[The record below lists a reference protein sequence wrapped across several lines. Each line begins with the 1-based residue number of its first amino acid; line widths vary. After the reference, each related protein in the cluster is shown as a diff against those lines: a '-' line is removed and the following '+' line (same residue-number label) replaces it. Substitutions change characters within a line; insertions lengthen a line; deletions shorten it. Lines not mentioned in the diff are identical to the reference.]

1 MTLASQQVNKPTDF
15 FTTAAI
21 NRNVVI
27 IDYDNIKEDD
37 VIRAT
42 DEINPNSAT
51 DSAGFPAILLKSCK
65 RVLESPL
72 QSLLV
77 KFPSKWQP
85 SKQAERRENMS
96 YPQGK

>member
-1 MTLASQQVNKPTDF
+1 M
-15 FTTAAI
+15 
-21 NRNVVI
+21 
-27 IDYDNIKEDD
+27 
-37 VIRAT
+37 
-42 DEINPNSAT
+42 NPNSAT